1 MGAVCF
7 GMRGM
12 QRYEVPPC
20 WEHAA
25 PWRRPSP
32 GPVFLH
38 TPVGRRGMDPL
49 WEWLEAGLWHC
60 WEREGS
66 FCLAVLHGGMSWGW
80 PSAVWSCLFGHQAAS
95 FLKSKVGLLA
105 ALLKQFK
112 ASETQMAGSRAQGF
126 RTLGELNLKAT
137 SAPSP
142 LDHWGLIHY
151 CSGVLKMHMAAGLRV
166 YLWVCAGNVL
176 SLMFLSARVQ
186 KLLNESFAQRKGYH
200 TEKIWF

>member
-1 MGAVCF
+1 
-7 GMRGM
+7 
-12 QRYEVPPC
+12 
-20 WEHAA
+20 
-25 PWRRPSP
+25 
-32 GPVFLH
+32 
-38 TPVGRRGMDPL
+38 
-49 WEWLEAGLWHC
+49 
-60 WEREGS
+60 
-66 FCLAVLHGGMSWGW
+66 
-80 PSAVWSCLFGHQAAS
+80 
-95 FLKSKVGLLA
+95 
-105 ALLKQFK
+105 
-112 ASETQMAGSRAQGF
+112 MAGSRAQGF

-142 LDHWGLIHY
+142 LDHWGLIHC

>member
-1 MGAVCF
+1 
-7 GMRGM
+7 
-12 QRYEVPPC
+12 
-20 WEHAA
+20 
-25 PWRRPSP
+25 
-32 GPVFLH
+32 
-38 TPVGRRGMDPL
+38 MDPL

-66 FCLAVLHGGMSWGW
+66 FCLAVLHGGMSWGR
-80 PSAVWSCLFGHQAAS
+80 PSAVWSCMFGRQAAS

-142 LDHWGLIHY
+142 LDHWGLIHC
-151 CSGVLKMHMAAGLRV
+151 CSGVLKMHMAPGLQV
-166 YLWVCAGNVL
+166 YLWVCVGNVL